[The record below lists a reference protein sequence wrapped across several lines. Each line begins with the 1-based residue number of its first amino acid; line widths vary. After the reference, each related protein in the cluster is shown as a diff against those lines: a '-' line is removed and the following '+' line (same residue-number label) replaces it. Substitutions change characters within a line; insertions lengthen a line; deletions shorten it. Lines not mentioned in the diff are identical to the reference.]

1 MSMVL
6 FTTDPWMHIA
16 QITNDECT
24 NARYVHGP
32 IPLGQHHVSP
42 GQHHVGR
49 FSSISRAAYQK
60 DRLAIPSCVNPL
72 NVWLYTGVHVFTHT
86 TQPITCDAHS
96 ALMPHQRK
104 SVLPSSH
111 QTLSALSLHCPV
123 SRPPP
128 RLLWIEQTQADRRT
142 HTHRRMKI
150 PTKCGTNTIILKHIK
165 SAIFYRQTFA
175 GLFCLVVWKHA
186 PHSS

>member
-1 MSMVL
+1 MLGM
-6 FTTDPWMHIA
+6 
-16 QITNDECT
+16 
-24 NARYVHGP
+24 YVHGP

-42 GQHHVGR
+42 GQHHVGW
-49 FSSISRAAYQK
+49 FSSISRATYQK

-86 TQPITCDAHS
+86 DQPITCDAHS

-142 HTHRRMKI
+142 HTDEWRYR
-150 PTKCGTNTIILKHIK
+150 PNAAQTRLFWNTLKVQFSIDRLLL
-165 SAIFYRQTFA
+165 ACFV
-175 GLFCLVVWKHA
+175 L
-186 PHSS
+186 

>member
-1 MSMVL
+1 MTNAQMLGMSMVPFPL
-6 FTTDPWMHIA
+6 VN
-16 QITNDECT
+16 ITSLPVNIT
-24 NARYVHGP
+24 SAGSNLSAGH
-32 IPLGQHHVSP
+32 
-42 GQHHVGR
+42 
-49 FSSISRAAYQK
+49 RAAYQK

-72 NVWLYTGVHVFTHT
+72 NVGLDCTQVYMCSHT

-165 SAIFYRQTFA
+165 SAILYRQTFA